1 MIVVDQIVFHYSIHP
16 MIKRQLMRKIIRVPQ
31 VMAEVVRSPSSHSND
46 LEPCRAT
53 VPPTKGTGGVV
64 SFSVLLRELEE

>member
-1 MIVVDQIVFHYSIHP
+1 
-16 MIKRQLMRKIIRVPQ
+16 MRKIIRVPQ

-53 VPPTKGTGGVV
+53 VPPTKGAGGVV